1 MLSTRF
7 NAPEGNLAGVA
18 RRRLAVGLILACALG
33 AQAEAAVSADAAAP
47 RTDVATTIAVSPDLG
62 AFAEETKTFAAI
74 QVAGK
79 YKKGS
84 KRGAKSSK
92 RGKAPRGW
100 DYVLRNG
107 DDLRKASPYIRS
119 VAQSMFRDAVGSS
132 TSMSV
137 GYLAPNYM
145 GYSKPSGGKYIRHTG
160 LDLPKGVGRPVR
172 ALAPGKVVSVITKN
186 PLDAAVIVK
195 ENGASRY
202 WVYGHVQGKVRRN
215 QNVGKGTVVG
225 SIINPRGKFRP
236 HVHVS
241 VLTTPFPIRGSLR
254 NKLGWGRTKGKSQKE
269 AEGTALRYTM
279 QPLEAYARANGMFK

>member
-7 NAPEGNLAGVA
+7 SAPEGNLTGIAHRFLIA
-18 RRRLAVGLILACALG
+18 GLILACALG

-47 RTDVATTIAVSPDLG
+47 RTDVATTTAVSPDLS
-62 AFAEETKTFAAI
+62 AFAEKTETFAAI
-74 QVAGK
+74 QVAGR
-79 YKKGS
+79 YKKAS
-84 KRGAKSSK
+84 KRG
-92 RGKAPRGW
+92 GKTPRGW

-107 DDLRKASPYIRS
+107 DDLKRASSYIRS

-160 LDLPKGVGRPVR
+160 LDLPKGVGSPVR

-241 VLTTPFPIRGSLR
+241 VLTTPFPVRGSLR
-254 NKLGWGRTKGKSQKE
+254 NNLGWGRTKGGSPKE
-269 AEGTALRYTM
+269 AEETALRYTM